1 MEETMKRTR
10 LRHSILISSVIL
22 ICLPSLMLAQ
32 RGGPRASPNA
42 AVTQRLG
49 TNTDITITYSRPGV
63 KGRTIWGKLV
73 PYDKVWRAGANK
85 NTTIEFN
92 TDLVIEGETLPA
104 GKYGL
109 WMKPTKQECV
119 VIFNGTND
127 VWGTNFKAE
136 TVTLEVTVKTEQA
149 PQKEWLAYGFE
160 DLTGTSA
167 TAYLH
172 WEALKIPFKIQLA
185 N

>member
-1 MEETMKRTR
+1 MNRSR
-10 LRHSILISSVIL
+10 LCHNILIAGVIL
-22 ICLPSLMLAQ
+22 LNLPSLMLAQ
-32 RGGPRASPNA
+32 GGGPMASLNA
-42 AVTQRLG
+42 IVTQRLG

-63 KGRTIWGKLV
+63 KGRTIWGELV
-73 PYDKVWRAGANK
+73 PYDAVWRAGANL

-92 TDLVIEGETLPA
+92 TDLVIEGEALAA

-109 WMKPTKQECV
+109 WLKPTQQDWV

-127 VWGTNFKAE
+127 TWGTEFNAE
-136 TVTLEVTVKTEQA
+136 TVILEVLVKTEPA
-149 PQKEWLAYGFE
+149 PHKEWLAYGFE
-160 DLTGTSA
+160 ALAGTSA

-185 N
+185 D